1 MSVLKGFKL
10 SNNIDRK
17 IYNNHRQME
26 NKNVM
31 ILVETDF
38 SILSIFIIH
47 VMVLLEV
54 GRKKDRR
61 NKNQDGRVEQ
71 R

>member
-1 MSVLKGFKL
+1 MTEKYATATDKRKTKTSVT
-10 SNNIDRK
+10 
-17 IYNNHRQME
+17 
-26 NKNVM
+26 

-38 SILSIFIIH
+38 SILSILIIH

-61 NKNQDGRVEQ
+61 NKSQDGRVEQ